1 LNSFNRIV
9 CTVAVDFGV
18 FGGELPEGIV
28 AEVLVVVEV
37 FAAGGERKDPLGEQ
51 PALGVGDAAGVAGI
65 GNGVVEG
72 VDQSELF
79 ISFAEEQNAGVGGDL
94 TAREIGMNYAS
105 SESGKRQGVCGTL
118 CHRDGSGEGPRF
130 GVITSSCT
138 NT

>member
-9 CTVAVDFGV
+9 CTVAVDFRV

-37 FAAGGERKDPLGEQ
+37 FAASGEREDPLGEQ
-51 PALGVGDAAGVAGI
+51 PALGVCDEVGDAGV
-65 GNGVVEG
+65 GNGVVDG

-79 ISFAEEQNAGVGGDL
+79 VRPAEEQNAGVGGDL

-105 SESGKRQGVCGTL
+105 SEAGKRQGVCSTL
-118 CHRDGSGEGPRF
+118 CHHDGSGEGPRF

-138 NT
+138 NP